1 MESASTEMGWLKRLL
16 WLWLP
21 PLAWMGLIFFLSA
34 QPDLPRAPAPWLDTL
49 LKKGAHACAFG
60 VLAWLYLRG
69 LRGRW
74 RAGGVLRAVSASLAV
89 AYAIS
94 DEYHQTFVPG
104 RHGAPFD
111 VGVDAAG
118 ICAAMLLDWWLAR
131 RRALLRQAQ
140 SPAAR

>member
-1 MESASTEMGWLKRLL
+1 MEVGRLKRFL
-16 WLWLP
+16 WLWAP

-34 QPDLPRAPAPWLDTL
+34 QPDLPHAPEGWLDML
-49 LKKGAHACAFG
+49 LRKVGHACIYG

-69 LRGRW
+69 LRGRF
-74 RAGGVLRAVSASLAV
+74 RAGGVLRVVSIILAV
-89 AYAIS
+89 AYALS

-118 ICAAMLLDWWLAR
+118 VGTAMLLDWWLAR
-131 RRALLRQAQ
+131 RRALLRQARA
-140 SPAAR
+140 PAAR